1 MAKTKI
7 SIVGPGSLGSALA
20 VALHTRGY
28 RIAEIVYRQTAAS
41 KRKAKALA
49 RRVHSVACSLSNS
62 KLNADVVW
70 LCVPD
75 RSIAAVA
82 RQLARK
88 KKSWKGTT
96 VLHSSGALPSD
107 ELSPLRKQGADVASL
122 HPLMTF
128 VPGVDQ
134 SFAEVPFAVE
144 GDAAAIRR
152 ARQVVRDLEGTISL
166 LPKSKKPAY
175 HAWGAFTSPL
185 LLALLV
191 TSEQVAKLAGIPP
204 KEARKRM
211 LPIVLQTIEN
221 YVNHGPARAF
231 SGPILR
237 GDILTLER
245 HLKALTR
252 RPVAQKVYRAL
263 AQSALQSL
271 PAAQKMAQ
279 QHLLLKKSGNKM

>member
-20 VALHTRGY
+20 VVLHTRGY

-185 LLALLV
+185 LLTLLV

-279 QHLLLKKSGNKM
+279 QHLLLKKSGNKI

>member
-20 VALHTRGY
+20 VVLHTRGY

-252 RPVAQKVYRAL
+252 RPVAQKVFRAL

>member
-20 VALHTRGY
+20 VVLHTRGY

-279 QHLLLKKSGNKM
+279 QHLLLKKSGNKI

>member
-1 MAKTKI
+1 M
-7 SIVGPGSLGSALA
+7 
-20 VALHTRGY
+20 
-28 RIAEIVYRQTAAS
+28 
-41 KRKAKALA
+41 A
-49 RRVHSVACSLSNS
+49 RRVHSVACSLQNSN
-62 KLNADVVW
+62 LNADVLW

-82 RQLARK
+82 RELASQ

-107 ELSPLRKQGADVASL
+107 ELSPLRKQGASAASL

-134 SFAEVPFAVE
+134 PFAAVPFAVE
-144 GDAAAIRR
+144 GDAIAVRR
-152 ARQVVRDLEGTISL
+152 ARQIVRDLEGTVSL
-166 LPKSKKPAY
+166 LQKSKKPAY

-185 LLALLV
+185 LVSLLV

-221 YVNHGPARAF
+221 YINQGPARAF

-237 GDILTLER
+237 GDLSTLER
-245 HLKALTR
+245 HLKALNR
-252 RPVAQKVYRAL
+252 RPAAQKVYRAL
-263 AQSALQSL
+263 AQAALQSL
-271 PAAQKMAQ
+271 PAAQKKAQ
-279 QHLLLKKSGNKM
+279 QHLLRTKSTNKI

>member
-1 MAKTKI
+1 MGKTKI

-28 RIAEIVYRQTAAS
+28 RIAEIVYRPTAAA
-41 KRKAKALA
+41 KRKAQALA
-49 RRVHSVACSLSNS
+49 LRVDSVACSFSNA
-62 KLNADVVW
+62 KLTAAVLW

-82 RQLARK
+82 HELALK
-88 KKSWKGTT
+88 KKSWRGTT

-107 ELSPLRKQGADVASL
+107 ELNPLRKRGAVVASL

-128 VPGVDQ
+128 VPGIDQ
-134 SFAEVPFAVE
+134 SFAGVPFAVE
-144 GDAAAIRR
+144 GEAAAVRR
-152 ARQVVRDLEGTISL
+152 ARQLVRGLEGTISL
-166 LPKSKKPAY
+166 LQKSKKAAY

-185 LLALLV
+185 LLSLLV
-191 TSEQVAKLAGIPP
+191 TSEQVAKLAGISP

-221 YVNHGPARAF
+221 YINQGPARAF

-237 GDILTLER
+237 GDLSTLER
-245 HLKALTR
+245 HLKALNR
-252 RPVAQKVYRAL
+252 RPAAQKVYRAL
-263 AQSALQSL
+263 AQAALQSL
-271 PAAQKMAQ
+271 PAAQKKAQ
-279 QHLLLKKSGNKM
+279 QLLLRKKSSNNI